1 MRKVFACAVCVQLL
15 AASVCLAQDSGKQ
28 RAFTQLIADGYEIK
42 AVTLSPAEE
51 GRAKTNHLLVTLQKD
66 KSVAVCT
73 FAPPD
78 WESMTDAALAEPK
91 SCDVR
96 QFTPSG

>member
-1 MRKVFACAVCVQLL
+1 MRKALVCALSVQLL
-15 AASVCLAQDSGKQ
+15 AGASVCFAEDSQKQ
-28 RAFTQLIADGYEIK
+28 RPFPQLIAGGYEIK

-51 GRAKTNHLLVTLQKD
+51 GRGKTNHVLVTLQKD

-78 WESMTDAALAEPK
+78 WENLTDAPLADPK

-96 QFTPSG
+96 

>member
-1 MRKVFACAVCVQLL
+1 M
-15 AASVCLAQDSGKQ
+15 CLAQGSEKQ
-28 RAFTQLIADGYEIK
+28 RPFPQLIADGYEIK
-42 AVTLSPAEE
+42 AVTLNPAEE
-51 GRAKTNHLLVTLQKD
+51 GRGKTNHVLVTLQKD

-78 WESMTDAALAEPK
+78 WENMTDAALADPK

-96 QFTPSG
+96 